1 MLFDCRD
8 SSWVVWELD
17 LDTATFRDQM
27 FCGEFDKDFNIFLT
41 DIQIILITH
50 NLNAEGTDGSSNLK
64 PSVIGSDSVGDSLW
78 PSATHEGISLEVCIN
93 SGDRQW

>member
-1 MLFDCRD
+1 
-8 SSWVVWELD
+8 
-17 LDTATFRDQM
+17 M

-64 PSVIGSDSVGDSLW
+64 PSVIGSDSVGDSL
-78 PSATHEGISLEVCIN
+78 
-93 SGDRQW
+93 